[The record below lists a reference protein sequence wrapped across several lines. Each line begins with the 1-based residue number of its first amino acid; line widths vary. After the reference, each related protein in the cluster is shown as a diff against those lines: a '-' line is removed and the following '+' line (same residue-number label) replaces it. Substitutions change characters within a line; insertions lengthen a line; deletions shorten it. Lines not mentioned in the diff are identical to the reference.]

1 MNTTKHLGL
10 CLILMALSLSSYS
23 QNYTVLNAPPTSLP
37 TSADGTYAPFSMAG
51 ATTIYKHTTL
61 NYYIFRA
68 FTNFWII
75 ADGPDA
81 MADII
86 VDTKTST
93 SNTPPLG
100 KWDAS
105 AVLDVPLPV
114 NLSSF
119 TGESLP
125 NGIQLDWMTL
135 AETNNK
141 GFWVEHSLDGQH
153 YSNRSWID
161 GQGTRQEPYAYSYLD
176 QGYFEGGIHYYRL
189 KQVDYDATVEYSQI
203 ISIQKD
209 SDNKVKLFPNPVLST
224 ARPLHI
230 QSDQIIQTVY
240 VFDQQGSLL
249 KTIEGQHAQ
258 TLDMETGFLRPGL
271 YFLNISTGSSAGF
284 AIPLVVK

>member
-1 MNTTKHLGL
+1 
-10 CLILMALSLSSYS
+10 MALSLSSYS
-23 QNYTVLNAPPTSLP
+23 QNYTVLNAPSTSLP
-37 TSADGTYAPFSMAG
+37 NSADGTYAPFSMAG

-61 NYYIFRA
+61 NFYIFRA
-68 FTNFWII
+68 FTNLWII
-75 ADGPDA
+75 ADGPDI
-81 MADII
+81 MANII

-114 NLSSF
+114 DLSSF

-141 GFWVEHSLDGQH
+141 GFWVEHSRDGQH
-153 YSNRSWID
+153 FSNRAWIE
-161 GQGTRQEPYAYSYLD
+161 GQGTRQEPYAYNYLD
-176 QGYFEGGIHYYRL
+176 QGHSLVGIHYYRL
-189 KQVDYDATVEYSQI
+189 KQVDYDATIEYSKI
-203 ISIQKD
+203 ISVQKQ
-209 SDNKVKLFPNPVLST
+209 SDNRVKLFPNPVLSSHQS
-224 ARPLHI
+224 LHI
-230 QSDQIIQTVY
+230 QSHQNIQAIY
-240 VFDQQGSLL
+240 LFDQQGRLL
-249 KTIEGQHAQ
+249 RTIEGQHSQ

-271 YFLNISTGSSAGF
+271 YFLDITTASSGGF